1 MSRSRY
7 LEKLKEKRVKD
18 EMIKEEEKDLSSYVF
33 GSYIDR
39 ISFNL
44 VVYSWA
50 PGVTVLGSR
59 YNAMEETVYTLDE
72 QDLEYFRKKF
82 STLEAKKEDEYS
94 EKLKKLKQ
102 EYGKL

>member
-7 LEKLKEKRVKD
+7 LQKLKEKRVND
-18 EMIKEEEKDLSSYVF
+18 EMIKEDVTHTVN
-33 GSYIDR
+33 SYIDR

-44 VVYSWA
+44 VVYSYS

-59 YNAMEETVYTLDE
+59 YNAMEETVYILDE
-72 QDLEYFRKKF
+72 EDLEYFKKKF
-82 STLEAKKEDEYS
+82 STIEAKKEDEYS
-94 EKLKKLKQ
+94 AKLKKLKK